1 LLALARRHA
10 VLLGVLVVAIALR
23 VAFSVTY
30 QYAFFFPDSRPY
42 VEAAATGIPSPVRP
56 HGYSFLIQPFVQ
68 KPYIWL
74 AIVQHVIGL
83 VMLVVGYAFAV
94 RRGIKPWIAAVA
106 FIPLAV
112 DARQLTL
119 EHYVL
124 TETAYVALTVGG
136 LVALAWHDRLGWK
149 AAALGGILLAFAAST
164 RTTGLPI
171 IALAGLYLLIR
182 RVGIKPLAAFALP
195 IVAVLGSYLVWYQSN
210 HGVYAFGQYSGRF
223 LYARVAPI
231 ADCDKLDLT
240 AEERVLCTPTVP
252 DNWDQRPDM
261 YIWSGASPAT
271 KYYPGVEDDKIL
283 GGFANK
289 VIRQQFGDYLLV
301 IAEQTAWHFY
311 PRPPIVKGAACLANW
326 WIPPVT
332 PGKTGCEPRLYTP
345 VAEAKLAPPASDPGH
360 IPGARQWHA
369 YGEIVTTPGPL
380 YLIGFFAA
388 IFAAVWR
395 PRRGS
400 WRQAADALLF
410 VGAGVGLL
418 VLTVATSIFDHRYA
432 IPAVLLVPLGLVFA
446 ISRINEVVRTP
457 RPEGEK

>member
-1 LLALARRHA
+1 
-10 VLLGVLVVAIALR
+10 VLLVVLAVAIALR
-23 VAFSVTY
+23 VAFTVTY
-30 QYAFFFPDSRPY
+30 QYAFFFPDSRFY
-42 VEAAATGIPSPVRP
+42 VDAAATGIPSEVRP

-74 AIVQHVIGL
+74 AIAQHVIGVVL
-83 VMLVVGYAFAV
+83 LVVGYAFAV
-94 RRGIKPWIAAVA
+94 RRGIRPWVAAVA

-124 TETAYVALTVGG
+124 TETAYVALTAGG
-136 LVALAWHDRLGWK
+136 LFALAWRDRLGWR
-149 AAALGGILLAFAAST
+149 AAALGGTLLAFAAAT

-171 IALAGLYLLIR
+171 IALAGVYLLIR
-182 RVGIKPLAAFALP
+182 RVGIKSLIAFTLP
-195 IVAVLGSYLVWYQSN
+195 IVAVLGSYLAWYESN

-231 ADCDKLDLT
+231 ADCDRLELSNKERKLCMP
-240 AEERVLCTPTVP
+240 EVP

-261 YIWSGASPAT
+261 YIWSNASPAR
-271 KYYPGVEDDKIL
+271 KYYPEVKDDKVL

-289 VIRQQFGDYLLV
+289 VIKGQPGDYLLMV
-301 IAEQTAWHFY
+301 AEQTSWHFY
-311 PRPPIVKGAACLANW
+311 PRPPIVGGAACLANW
-326 WIPPVT
+326 WIPPVA
-332 PGKTGCEPRLYTP
+332 PGKADCEPRQYTP
-345 VAEAKLAPPASDPGH
+345 VAEPLLAPLPSDPGT
-360 IPGARQWHA
+360 IPGARQFHT

-380 YLIGFFAA
+380 YLIGFLAA
-388 IFAAVWR
+388 VFAAVWR

-400 WRQAADALLF
+400 WRNAADALLF
-410 VGAGVGLL
+410 VGAGIGLM
-418 VLTVATSIFDHRYA
+418 VLTVATSLFDHRYA
-432 IPAVLLVPLGLVFA
+432 IPAVLLIPIGLVLA